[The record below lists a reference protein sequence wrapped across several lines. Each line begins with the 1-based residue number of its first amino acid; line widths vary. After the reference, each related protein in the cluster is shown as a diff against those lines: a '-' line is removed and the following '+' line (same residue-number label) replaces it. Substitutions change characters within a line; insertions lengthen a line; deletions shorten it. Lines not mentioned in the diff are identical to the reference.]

1 MSEVKLPLNIE
12 EALVELNKIIEES
25 KSVPLKDS
33 LIMVDKNA
41 LTEVYTK
48 INREKN
54 RIQELKNDYLL
65 DAENQAKS
73 IIVEAK
79 NQASQIVESSIKGTP
94 LESDANVKI
103 ALQIKENAMDFL
115 GQTLIRLNKIMTDY
129 NELFTEVGAHVAE
142 INKNKM

>member
-1 MSEVKLPLNIE
+1 MSEVKLPANIE

-41 LTEVYTK
+41 LMEVYTK

-54 RIQELKNDYLL
+54 RMQELKNDYLL
-65 DAENQAKS
+65 DAESQAKS

-79 NQASQIVESSIKGTP
+79 NQASQIVEASIKGTP

-115 GQTLIRLNKIMTDY
+115 GQTLIRLNKVMTDY
-129 NELFTEVGAHVAE
+129 NELFAEVGAHVAE